1 MRSCHKLVEVM
12 LHSTSLAEQQEA
24 AVALSVLPITPKA
37 WHTAV
42 RALPALVD
50 LVQQPSCTAE
60 VRDQVLRALDRVK
73 DSARPIEEVTA
84 GVIRSIVQL
93 LGHHAG
99 WAQCAAAGVLMEL
112 SENPSCQAKMVAAGA
127 FGRLVHLLKPS
138 VSSCDLLAVVRST
151 VAAALAHIS
160 SNAVRG
166 AECIFA
172 AGAVPPLVQL
182 LSPDSGETA
191 QDLAS
196 ICSSV
201 LVVLGNIA
209 GQVAASH
216 AALLDAGAA
225 PRLVKLLQSLSC
237 EDTKEKAASFLANL
251 ASGGPESQA
260 RIAAAGAIG
269 SLVMLLASSSDVVQ
283 NSATSAL
290 GNLAFNVDVQG
301 TIAAAG
307 AVAPLARL
315 LQSKSATTQE
325 QAARILIRLNLRND
339 AKDTDIAAACGIP
352 TLVRLLRSDS
362 TTVQMLAVTVLTS
375 YHSG

>member
-1 MRSCHKLVEVM
+1 MRTHPLNLHILFPLSQDVRGAMRSCHKLVEVM
-12 LHSTSLAEQQEA
+12 LHSTSPAELQEA
-24 AVALSVLPITPKA
+24 AAALSMLPITPKA

-42 RALPALVD
+42 RALPALVE
-50 LVQQPSCTAE
+50 LVQQPSCTAG
-60 VRDQVLRALDRVK
+60 VRDQALRALDRVK
-73 DSARPIEEVTA
+73 DSAQPIEEVTA
-84 GVIRSIVQL
+84 GVISSIVQL
-93 LGHHAG
+93 LGHHTG
-99 WAQCAAAGVLMEL
+99 WAQCAAAGALREL
-112 SENPSCQAKMVAAGA
+112 SENPNNQAKMVAAGA

-138 VSSCDLLAVVRST
+138 VGSCGFLAVVRST

-182 LSPDSGETA
+182 LSPDSGEAA
-191 QDLAS
+191 QDLTS

-216 AALLDAGAA
+216 AALLDAGAV
-225 PRLVKLLQSLSC
+225 PRLVKLLQSSSC
-237 EDTKEKAASFLANL
+237 KYTQEKAASFLGNL
-251 ASGGPESQA
+251 ASGGLENQA

-269 SLVMLLASSSDVVQ
+269 PLIMLLASSSEAVQ

-307 AVAPLARL
+307 AVAPLARV
-315 LQSKSATTQE
+315 LQSNNAAAQE
-325 QAARILIRLNLRND
+325 QAARIL
-339 AKDTDIAAACGIP
+339 
-352 TLVRLLRSDS
+352 
-362 TTVQMLAVTVLTS
+362 
-375 YHSG
+375 